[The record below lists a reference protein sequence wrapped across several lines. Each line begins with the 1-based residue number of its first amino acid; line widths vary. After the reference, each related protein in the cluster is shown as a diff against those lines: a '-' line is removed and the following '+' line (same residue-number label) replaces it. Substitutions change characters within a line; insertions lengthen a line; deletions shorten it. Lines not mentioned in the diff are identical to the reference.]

1 MRICLD
7 IQSAVSQRA
16 GVGRYTR
23 KLAEHLG
30 ALARDDVF
38 RLFYFDF
45 QKKGEPF
52 EAPGAERQAV
62 RWCPG
67 RLAQLAWKTVGWPPF
82 NWFAGEADL
91 YHFPNFILPPLCKG
105 KTVVTIHDMSFLRY
119 PQFAEPKN
127 QRYLSARI
135 RNTVQRADAIL
146 TDSRFSAGEIET
158 LLSVDASRIHAVHLG
173 IDPSFHR
180 PQQDRIRA
188 TLARL
193 GIDRPYLLSVGTI
206 EPRKNLPFLVDVYER
221 LADFDGLLVLAG
233 MPGWKCDP
241 IFERLRD
248 SSRSDS
254 IRYLR
259 YVPDQDLPGL
269 YAGAEAFLVSSHY
282 EGFGFPPLEAMACG
296 TPVLSSTGG
305 SLPEVLGSAA
315 RLLPDFDV
323 EQWTAEIC
331 NVLQNS
337 DLRESMINA
346 GLQQARSYDWETTA
360 RQTWDV
366 YRALG
371 AAQ

>member
-23 KLAEHLG
+23 KLAEQLG
-30 ALARDDVF
+30 RLAQDDVF

-52 EAPGAERQAV
+52 EAPGAEQRAV

-67 RLAQLAWKTVGWPPF
+67 RIAQLAWKTIGWPPF
-82 NWFAGEADL
+82 NWFSGEADL
-91 YHFPNFILPPLCKG
+91 YHFPNFILPPLGKG

-135 RNTVQRADAIL
+135 RSTVQRADAIL
-146 TDSRFSAGEIET
+146 TDSSFSAGEIEA

-173 IDPSFHR
+173 IDPSFCR
-180 PQQDRIRA
+180 PGKDRIRA
-188 TLARL
+188 TLDRF

-206 EPRKNLPFLVDVYER
+206 EPRKNLPFLVDVFER
-221 LADFDGLLVLAG
+221 LAEFDGLLVLAG
-233 MPGWKCDP
+233 MPGWRCDP
-241 IFERLRD
+241 IFERLRN
-248 SSRSDS
+248 SSRSNS

-259 YVPDQDLPGL
+259 YVPDEDLPAL
-269 YAGAEAFLVSSHY
+269 YSGAEAFLVSSHY
-282 EGFGFPPLEAMACG
+282 EGFGFPPLEATACG

-315 RLLPDFDV
+315 KLLPEFEA
-323 EQWTAEIC
+323 EQWANEIRH
-331 NVLQNS
+331 VLQDS
-337 DLRESMINA
+337 ALRERMLDA
-346 GLQQARSYDWETTA
+346 GLQQARSYDWATTA
-360 RQTWDV
+360 ARTWDV